1 MKRIFGII
9 CVAFILLASACS
21 NRTNE
26 TQANSIVDEKFMIY
40 SLQWGELWENV
51 KGKEF
56 LKEAKVIAD
65 DGNRFAVEIEE
76 AEFLKV
82 KGKMVLNFS
91 VSENSFPNLGLVKV
105 YFGYDDKDEKM
116 LLEQGKK
123 LYGKRKEFFLDKN
136 GIENPLNPS
145 AWYSEESIDKN
156 LTEEERAYFSKI
168 LKEHSVE
175 ETRADAIMRGPL
187 VVISVHEDRNMIE
200 ISGDNA
206 AKVKNLRNAVQK

>member
-1 MKRIFGII
+1 MKRIFGIV
-9 CVAFILLASACS
+9 CVAFILLVTGCS
-21 NRTNE
+21 NTINKNPIDS
-26 TQANSIVDEKFMIY
+26 TVDEKFMVY
-40 SLQWGELWENV
+40 SIPWGELWEDV
-51 KGKEF
+51 KDKEL

-82 KGKMVLNFS
+82 KGKMVLHFS
-91 VSENSFPNLGLVKV
+91 VSENSFPNLGLIKV
-105 YFGYDDKDEKM
+105 YFGYDDKDEKV

-145 AWYSEESIDKN
+145 AWYSEESIDEN
-156 LTEEERAYFSKI
+156 LTEKERTYFSNI
-168 LKEHSVE
+168 LKERSIE

>member
-1 MKRIFGII
+1 MKRIFGIV
-9 CVAFILLASACS
+9 CVAFILLVTGCS
-21 NRTNE
+21 NTINKNPIDS
-26 TQANSIVDEKFMIY
+26 TVDEKFMVY
-40 SLQWGELWENV
+40 SIPWGELWEDV
-51 KGKEF
+51 KDKEL
-56 LKEAKVIAD
+56 LKEAKVIAN
-65 DGNRFAVEIEE
+65 DGNNFAVKIEE

-82 KGKMVLNFS
+82 KGEMVLHFS
-91 VSENSFPNLGLVKV
+91 VSENSFPNLGLIKV
-105 YFGYDDKDEKM
+105 YFGYDDKDEKV

-145 AWYSEESIDKN
+145 AWYSEESIDEN
-156 LTEEERAYFSKI
+156 LTEKERTYFSNI
-168 LKEHSVE
+168 LKERSVE

>member
-1 MKRIFGII
+1 MKRIFGIV
-9 CVAFILLASACS
+9 CVAFILLVTGCS
-21 NRTNE
+21 NTINKNPIDS
-26 TQANSIVDEKFMIY
+26 TVDEKFMVY
-40 SLQWGELWENV
+40 SIPWGELWEDV
-51 KGKEF
+51 KDKEL

-65 DGNRFAVEIEE
+65 DGNRFAVKIEE

-82 KGKMVLNFS
+82 KGKMVLHFS
-91 VSENSFPNLGLVKV
+91 VSENSFPNLGLIKV
-105 YFGYDDKDEKM
+105 YFGYDDKDEKA

-145 AWYSEESIDKN
+145 AWYSEESIDEN
-156 LTEEERAYFSKI
+156 LTEKERAYFLKI
-168 LKEHSVE
+168 LKERSVE